1 MSERHYFYDLLCKRE
16 GALMR
21 EMSLDRR
28 FACGGE
34 AVNLYGEKLLGYA
47 AFESKT
53 RKPKCM

>member
-1 MSERHYFYDLLCKRE
+1 
-16 GALMR
+16 MR